1 MRAMHLCTDCIPCSH
16 LCRQGVA
23 EALLS
28 CIRRFKRHDSVLV
41 EVYKFIGP
49 RYDPKINRTCVL
61 RAEERGEGVPGA
73 GKGVVPEPCACGPH
87 SHPLAD

>member
-1 MRAMHLCTDCIPCSH
+1 MRLCTFRIPYSH

-49 RYDPKINRTCVL
+49 RYEPKP
-61 RAEERGEGVPGA
+61 EEGEALLMASEPIAHTSCMGRRGQCGARGRGGVR
-73 GKGVVPEPCACGPH
+73 
-87 SHPLAD
+87 